1 METRKVLFY
10 FVNREKMSIFAGD
23 FQTLLKTILKTVYI
37 MSNNIYLK
45 KGLDLPICGTA
56 AQNTKKVITP
66 DVVAV
71 KPTDFRGLVPRLLVR
86 EGDKVLAGTPVLAD
100 KMSQNILFA
109 SPVSGT
115 VAEVVRGEK
124 RKLLEVRI
132 KADEKQEY
140 VDFGVKKVSEMTAAQ
155 IKDAL
160 LEAGLWPAIT
170 QRPYGIIANPAIK
183 PKAIFVSSFS
193 TAPLAAN
200 PEYALREDLEHIQ
213 TAINALG
220 KLTDGGVH
228 FSLNSENY
236 SGTPFHKVENVI
248 QHTFTGKHPAG
259 NVGVQIH
266 HISPIRKGETVWTVS
281 LLMLAAIG
289 KLFNT
294 GKYDVRRKIAVTG
307 PKAINPAYVE
317 GYPGIAIKDVKEFYD
332 ASEDLRYVSGD
343 VLTGTN
349 VGADGFL
356 GFFDNQITI
365 LEEGDKY
372 ELLGWAKP
380 CRPKLFSASRTY
392 FSWLTPK
399 KRYDMDTNLHGG
411 PRAFVVNDVYS
422 KVLPME
428 LYPVHLLK
436 ACLANNIDDME
447 KFGIYEVLEED
458 LALCEYVC
466 PSKIYIQQIIT
477 DGIAL
482 MLKEMC

>member
-1 METRKVLFY
+1 
-10 FVNREKMSIFAGD
+10 
-23 FQTLLKTILKTVYI
+23 

-45 KGLDLPICGTA
+45 QGLNIPIAGVA
-56 AQNTKKVITP
+56 AQETKKVIVP

-71 KPTDFRGLVPRLLVR
+71 KPTDFRGLVPKLLVR

-132 KADEKQEY
+132 KADETQEY
-140 VDFGVKKVSEMTAAQ
+140 VDYGTKRVAELSAEQ
-155 IKDAL
+155 IKEAL
-160 LEAGLWPAIT
+160 LAAGLWPALI
-170 QRPYGIIANPAIK
+170 QRPYGIIADPEVK
-183 PKAIFVSSFS
+183 PKAIFVSAFS
-193 TAPLAAN
+193 TAPLAADSEFTLKDEVAN
-200 PEYALREDLEHIQ
+200 IQ
-213 TAINALG
+213 TAIDALG

-228 FSLNSENY
+228 LSINSENY
-236 SGTPFHKVENVI
+236 SGTPFHKLNNVI
-248 QHTFTGKHPAG
+248 VHTFSGKHPAG

-281 LLMLAAIG
+281 LHMLAAIG

-294 GKYDVRRKIAVTG
+294 GKYDVSRKIAVTG
-307 PKAINPAYVE
+307 PKAIAPAYVD
-317 GYPGIAIKDVKEFYD
+317 GLPGISMKDIKEFYN
-332 ASEDLRYVSGD
+332 ASENLRFVSGD
-343 VLTGTN
+343 VLTGKN
-349 VGADGFL
+349 IGAEGFL
-356 GFFDNQITI
+356 GFHDNQVTI

-380 CRPKLFSASRTY
+380 FRPSLFSASRTY

-399 KRYDMDTNLHGG
+399 KKYDMDTNLHGG
-411 PRAFVVNDVYS
+411 PRAFVVNDTYS

-436 ACLANNIDDME
+436 ACLANDIDNME

-458 LALCEYVC
+458 FALCEYVC
-466 PSKIYIQQIIT
+466 PSKIDIQQIIT

>member
-1 METRKVLFY
+1 
-10 FVNREKMSIFAGD
+10 
-23 FQTLLKTILKTVYI
+23 

-45 KGLDLPICGTA
+45 KGLNIPINGTA
-56 AQNTKKVITP
+56 AQNTKKVIVP

-71 KPTDFRGLVPRLLVR
+71 KPTDFRGLVPKLLVR
-86 EGDKVLAGTPVLAD
+86 EGDKVLAGSPVLAD
-100 KMSQNILFA
+100 KMSQNILFI

-132 KADEKQEY
+132 KADAAQEY
-140 VDFGVKKVSEMTAAQ
+140 VDFGPKDVTKMNAEQ
-155 IKDAL
+155 IK
-160 LEAGLWPAIT
+160 EAILASGLWPSLV
-170 QRPYGIIANPAIK
+170 QRPYGIIANPEIR
-183 PKAIFVSSFS
+183 PKAIFVSAFN

-200 PEYALREDLEHIQ
+200 PEYALKDDLNHIQ

-228 FSLNSENY
+228 FSLNEENY
-236 SGTPFHKVENVI
+236 SGTPFHRIENVI
-248 QHTFTGKHPAG
+248 QHTFSGKHPAG

-266 HISPIRKGETVWTVS
+266 HISPIKKGETVWTVS

-294 GKYDVRRKIAVTG
+294 GKYDVSRKIAVTG
-307 PKAINPAYVE
+307 PMAEGPAYVT
-317 GYPGIAIKDVKEFYD
+317 GYPGIAIKDLKDFFNP
-332 ASEDLRYVSGD
+332 SLDLRFISGD

-349 VGADGFL
+349 IGRDGYL
-356 GFFDNQITI
+356 GFYDNQVTI
-365 LEEGDKY
+365 LEEGNKY

-380 CRPKLFSASRTY
+380 FRPKLFSTSRTY
-392 FSWLTPK
+392 FSWLTPNK
-399 KRYDMDTNLHGG
+399 KYDMDTNLHGG
-411 PRAFVVNDVYS
+411 PRAFVVNDVYG
-422 KVLPME
+422 KVLPMD
-428 LYPVHLLK
+428 LYPVYLLK
-436 ACLANNIDDME
+436 ACLAGDIDKME

-458 LALCEYVC
+458 LALCEYVD

-477 DGIAL
+477 DGISL

>member
-1 METRKVLFY
+1 
-10 FVNREKMSIFAGD
+10 
-23 FQTLLKTILKTVYI
+23 

-45 KGLDLPICGTA
+45 KGLDLPISGEA
-56 AQNTKKVITP
+56 AQSTKKVIVP

-71 KPTDFRGLVPRLLVR
+71 KPTDFRGLVPKLLVK
-86 EGDKVLAGTPVLAD
+86 EGDKVLAGSPVLAD
-100 KMSQNILFA
+100 KMSQNILFT

-132 KADEKQEY
+132 KADAEQEY
-140 VDFGVKKVSEMTAAQ
+140 VDFGVKNVAEMTAEQ
-155 IKDAL
+155 IKEAIL
-160 LEAGLWPAIT
+160 KAGLWPALT
-170 QRPYGIIANPAIK
+170 QRPYGIIANPEAK
-183 PKAIFVSSFS
+183 PKAIFVSAFT

-200 PEYALREDLEHIQ
+200 PEFALGADVEYIQ
-213 TAINALG
+213 TAVNALS

-248 QHTFTGKHPAG
+248 QHTFSGKHPAG

-281 LLMLAAIG
+281 LAMLAAIG
-289 KLFNT
+289 KLFST

-307 PKAINPAYVE
+307 PKAISPAYVE
-317 GYPGIAIKDVKEFYD
+317 GYPGIAIKDVAEFYN
-332 ASEDLRYVSGD
+332 AAENLRFVSGD

-349 VGADGFL
+349 VGANGYL

-380 CRPKLFSASRTY
+380 VRCSQYSSSRTY

-399 KRYDMDTNLHGG
+399 KKYAMDTNLHGG
-411 PRAFVVNDVYS
+411 PRAFVVNDVYG
-422 KVLPME
+422 KVLPMD
-428 LYPVHLLK
+428 LFPVHLLK

-458 LALCEYVC
+458 LALCEFVC
-466 PSKIYIQQIIT
+466 PSKIYVQQIIT

>member
-1 METRKVLFY
+1 
-10 FVNREKMSIFAGD
+10 
-23 FQTLLKTILKTVYI
+23 

-45 KGLDLPICGTA
+45 KGLDLPISGSA
-56 AQNTKKVITP
+56 AQNTKKVIVP

-71 KPTDFRGLVPRLLVR
+71 KPTDFRGLVPKLLVR

-100 KMSQNILFA
+100 KMSQNILFT

-140 VDFGVKKVSEMTAAQ
+140 VDFGKKKVSEMTAAQ
-155 IKDAL
+155 IKESL
-160 LEAGLWPAIT
+160 LAAGLWPAII
-170 QRPYGIIANPAIK
+170 QRPYGIVANPESK

-200 PEYALREDLEHIQ
+200 LDYALNEELANIQ
-213 TAINALG
+213 TAVDALA

-228 FSLNSENY
+228 VGIGGANESV
-236 SGTPFHKVENVI
+236 TPFRKLQNVTL
-248 QHTFTGKHPAG
+248 HTIEGKHPAG

-266 HISPIRKGETVWTVS
+266 HISPIQKGEIVWTVS
-281 LLMLAAIG
+281 PVMLAAIG

-294 GKYDVRRKIAVTG
+294 GKYDVSRKIAVTG

-317 GYPGIAIKDVKEFYD
+317 GYPGISIKDVKEFYNS
-332 ASEDLRYVSGD
+332 SENLRYVSGD

-349 VGADGFL
+349 IGAEGFI
-356 GFFDNQITI
+356 GFYDNQISI

-372 ELLGWAKP
+372 ELFGWAKP
-380 CRPKLFSASRTY
+380 FRTSLFSASHTY
-392 FSWLTPK
+392 FSWLTPNK
-399 KRYDMDTNLHGG
+399 KYDMDTNLHGG
-411 PRAFVVNDVYS
+411 PRAFVVNDTYG
-422 KVLPME
+422 KVLPMN
-428 LYPVHLLK
+428 LYPVYLLK
-436 ACLANNIDDME
+436 ACLANDIDKME
-447 KFGIYEVLEED
+447 KYGIYEVIEED

>member
-1 METRKVLFY
+1 
-10 FVNREKMSIFAGD
+10 
-23 FQTLLKTILKTVYI
+23 

-45 KGLDLPICGTA
+45 KGLNLPISGAA
-56 AQNTKKVITP
+56 AQNTKKVIVP

-71 KPTDFRGLVPRLLVR
+71 KPTDFRGLVPKLLVR

-140 VDFGVKKVSEMTAAQ
+140 VDFGVKKVAEMSAEQ
-155 IKDAL
+155 IKAAL
-160 LEAGLWPAIT
+160 LEAGLWPALT
-170 QRPYGIIANPAIK
+170 QRPYGIIANPEVK
-183 PKAIFVSSFS
+183 PKAIFVSAFT
-193 TAPLAAN
+193 TAPLAAD
-200 PEYALREDLEHIQ
+200 PEFALREDFEHIQ
-213 TAINALG
+213 TAVNALN

-294 GKYDVRRKIAVTG
+294 GKYDLKRKVAITG

-317 GYPGIAIKDVKEFYD
+317 AYPGMAIKDVQEFYNV
-332 ASEDLRYVSGD
+332 SENLRFISGD
-343 VLTGTN
+343 VLTGKN
-349 VGADGFL
+349 VGAEGFL
-356 GFFDNQITI
+356 GFFDNQVTI
-365 LEEGDKY
+365 LEEGNKY
-372 ELLGWAKP
+372 ELFGWAKP
-380 CRPKLFSASRTY
+380 FRTSLFSASRTY

-399 KRYDMDTNLHGG
+399 KKYDMDTNLHGG

-422 KVLPME
+422 KVLPMD
-428 LYPVHLLK
+428 LYPVYLLK
-436 ACLANNIDDME
+436 ACLANDIDKME

>member
-1 METRKVLFY
+1 
-10 FVNREKMSIFAGD
+10 
-23 FQTLLKTILKTVYI
+23 

-45 KGLDLPICGTA
+45 KGLNLPISGAA
-56 AQNTKKVITP
+56 AQNTKKVIVP

-71 KPTDFRGLVPRLLVR
+71 KPTDFRGLVPKLLVR

-140 VDFGVKKVSEMTAAQ
+140 VDFGVKKVAEMSAEQ
-155 IKDAL
+155 IKAAL
-160 LEAGLWPAIT
+160 LEAGLWPALT
-170 QRPYGIIANPAIK
+170 QRPYGIIANPEVK
-183 PKAIFVSSFS
+183 PKAIFVSAFT
-193 TAPLAAN
+193 TAPLAAD
-200 PEYALREDLEHIQ
+200 PEFALREDFEHIQ
-213 TAINALG
+213 TAVNALN

-294 GKYDVRRKIAVTG
+294 GKYDLKRKVAVTG

-317 GYPGIAIKDVKEFYD
+317 AYPGMAIKDVQEFYNV
-332 ASEDLRYVSGD
+332 SENLRFISGD
-343 VLTGTN
+343 VLTGKN
-349 VGADGFL
+349 VGAEGFL
-356 GFFDNQITI
+356 GFFDNQVTI
-365 LEEGDKY
+365 LEEGNKY
-372 ELLGWAKP
+372 ELFGWAKP
-380 CRPKLFSASRTY
+380 FRTSLFSASRTY

-399 KRYDMDTNLHGG
+399 KKYDMDTNLHGG

-422 KVLPME
+422 KVLPMD
-428 LYPVHLLK
+428 LYPVYLLK
-436 ACLANNIDDME
+436 ACLANDIDKME

>member
-1 METRKVLFY
+1 
-10 FVNREKMSIFAGD
+10 
-23 FQTLLKTILKTVYI
+23 

-45 KGLDLPICGTA
+45 KGLDLPISGVA
-56 AQNTKKVITP
+56 AQNTKKVIVP

-71 KPTDFRGLVPRLLVR
+71 KPTDFRGLVPKLLVR

-100 KMSQNILFA
+100 KMSQNILFT

-132 KADEKQEY
+132 KADAEQEY
-140 VDFGVKKVSEMTAAQ
+140 VDFGVKKVEEMTAAQ
-155 IKDAL
+155 IKEAIMK
-160 LEAGLWPAIT
+160 AGLWPAVT
-170 QRPYGIIANPAIK
+170 QRPYGIIANPETK
-183 PKAIFVSSFS
+183 PKAIFVSAFS

-200 PEYALREDLEHIQ
+200 PEYALGAEIEHIQ
-213 TAINALG
+213 TAVNALG

-228 FSLNSENY
+228 FSLNSETY

-248 QHTFTGKHPAG
+248 QHTFSGKHPAG

-307 PKAINPAYVE
+307 PKAVNPAYVE
-317 GYPGIAIKDVKEFYD
+317 GYPGISMKDIKEFYETP
-332 ASEDLRYVSGD
+332 EDLRFISGD

-349 VGADGFL
+349 IGKEGYL
-356 GFFDNQITI
+356 GFFDNQVTI
-365 LEEGDKY
+365 LEEGNKY
-372 ELLGWAKP
+372 VLLGWAKP
-380 CRPKLFSASRTY
+380 FRTNLFSASRTY
-392 FSWLTPK
+392 FSWLTPNK
-399 KRYDMDTNLHGG
+399 KYDMDTNLHGG

-422 KVLPME
+422 KVLPMD
-428 LYPVHLLK
+428 LYPVYLLK
-436 ACLANNIDDME
+436 ACLANDIDKME
-447 KFGIYEVLEED
+447 KFGIYEVIEED

-477 DGIAL
+477 DGISL

>member
-1 METRKVLFY
+1 
-10 FVNREKMSIFAGD
+10 
-23 FQTLLKTILKTVYI
+23 

-45 KGLDLPICGTA
+45 QGLNIPISGVA
-56 AQNTKKVITP
+56 AQETKKVIVP

-71 KPTDFRGLVPRLLVR
+71 KPTDFRGLVPKLLVR

-100 KMSQNILFA
+100 KMSQNILFT

-140 VDFGVKKVSEMTAAQ
+140 VDFGVKRVADMSAEQ
-155 IKDAL
+155 IKEAL
-160 LEAGLWPAIT
+160 LAAGLWPALV
-170 QRPYGIIANPAIK
+170 QRPYGIIANPEVK
-183 PKAIFVSSFS
+183 PKAIFVSAFS
-193 TAPLAAN
+193 TAPLAAS
-200 PEYALREDLEHIQ
+200 PEFTLQNELANIQ
-213 TAINALG
+213 TAIDALG
-220 KLTDGGVH
+220 KLTTDKEVH
-228 FSLNSENY
+228 LSLNSANY
-236 SGTPFHKVENVI
+236 SGTPFHKLNNVI
-248 QHTFTGKHPAG
+248 VHTFTGKHPAG

-281 LLMLAAIG
+281 LHMLAAIG

-307 PKAINPAYVE
+307 PKAVNPAYVDA
-317 GYPGIAIKDVKEFYD
+317 YPGISMKDIKEFY
-332 ASEDLRYVSGD
+332 ETPENLRFVSGD

-349 VGADGFL
+349 VGAEGFL
-356 GFFDNQITI
+356 GFYDNQVTI
-365 LEEGDKY
+365 LEEGNKY

-380 CRPKLFSASRTY
+380 FRPKLFSASRTY
-392 FSWLTPK
+392 FSWLTPNK
-399 KRYDMDTNLHGG
+399 KYDMDTNLHGG
-411 PRAFVVNDVYS
+411 PRAFVVNDVYG
-422 KVLPME
+422 KVLPMN
-428 LYPVHLLK
+428 LYPVYLLK
-436 ACLANNIDDME
+436 ACLAGDIDKME

-466 PSKIYIQQIIT
+466 PSKIDIQQIIT

>member
-1 METRKVLFY
+1 
-10 FVNREKMSIFAGD
+10 
-23 FQTLLKTILKTVYI
+23 

-45 KGLDLPICGTA
+45 KGLDLPINGTA
-56 AQNTKKVITP
+56 AQNTKKVIVP

-71 KPTDFRGLVPRLLVR
+71 KPTDFRSLVPKLLVR

-132 KADEKQEY
+132 KADAEQEY
-140 VDFGVKKVSEMTAAQ
+140 VDFGVKKVADMTAEQ
-155 IKDAL
+155 IKEAL
-160 LEAGLWPAIT
+160 LTAGLWPALT
-170 QRPYGIIANPAIK
+170 QRPYGIIANPEVK
-183 PKAIFVSSFS
+183 PKAIFVSAFS
-193 TAPLAAN
+193 TAPLAAS
-200 PEYALREDLEHIQ
+200 PEYALRDDIEHIQ

-228 FSLNSENY
+228 FSLNSANY

-248 QHTFTGKHPAG
+248 QHTFEGKHPAG

-317 GYPGIAIKDVKEFYD
+317 GYPGIAIKDVAEFYN
-332 ASEDLRYVSGD
+332 AAENLRYVSGD

-349 VGADGFL
+349 VGANGYL

-380 CRPKLFSASRTY
+380 VRCKLFSASRTY
-392 FSWLTPK
+392 FSWLTPNK
-399 KRYDMDTNLHGG
+399 KYDMDTNLHGG

-422 KVLPME
+422 KVLPMNIF
-428 LYPVHLLK
+428 PVHLLK
-436 ACLANNIDDME
+436 ACLANDIDGME

-458 LALCEYVC
+458 LALCEYVD

>member
-1 METRKVLFY
+1 
-10 FVNREKMSIFAGD
+10 
-23 FQTLLKTILKTVYI
+23 

-45 KGLDLPICGTA
+45 KGLDIPISGVA
-56 AQNTKKVITP
+56 AQNTKKVIVP
-66 DVVAV
+66 DVVTI
-71 KPTDFRGLVPRLLVR
+71 KPTDFRGLVPKLLVR

-115 VAEVVRGEK
+115 VAEVVRGDK

-132 KADEKQEY
+132 KADAEQEY
-140 VDFGVKKVSEMTAAQ
+140 VDFGKKNVAEMTAEE
-155 IKDAL
+155 IKEAL
-160 LEAGLWPAIT
+160 LAAGLWPALT
-170 QRPYGIIANPAIK
+170 QRPYGIIANPEVK
-183 PKAIFVSSFS
+183 PKAIFVSAFS

-200 PEYALREDLEHIQ
+200 LEYALRDDLAHIQ
-213 TAINALG
+213 TAIDALA
-220 KLTDGGVH
+220 KLTDEGVH
-228 FSLNSENY
+228 LSFNAETY
-236 SGTPFHKVENVI
+236 SGTPFHQLERAI
-248 QHTFTGKHPAG
+248 QHTFSGKHPAG

-266 HISPIRKGETVWTVS
+266 HISPICKGETVWTTS
-281 LLMLAAIG
+281 LMMLAAIG

-294 GKYDVRRKIAVTG
+294 GKLNLKRKIAVTG
-307 PKAINPAYVE
+307 PKANGPAYVE
-317 GYPGIAIKDVKEFYD
+317 GYPGICMTDIREFYGNP
-332 ASEDLRYVSGD
+332 EGLRFISGD

-349 VGADGFL
+349 VGADGYL
-356 GFFDNQITI
+356 GFHDNQITI

-380 CRPKLFSASRTY
+380 FRPKLFSTSRTY
-392 FSWLTPK
+392 FSWLTPRK
-399 KRYDMDTNLHGG
+399 KYNMDTNLHGG

-422 KVLPME
+422 KVLPMDI
-428 LYPVHLLK
+428 YPVYLLK
-436 ACLANNIDDME
+436 ACLAHDIDKME

-466 PSKIYIQQIIT
+466 PSKIEIQQIIT

>member
-1 METRKVLFY
+1 
-10 FVNREKMSIFAGD
+10 
-23 FQTLLKTILKTVYI
+23 

-45 KGLDLPICGTA
+45 KGLDLPISGVA
-56 AQNTKKVITP
+56 AQTTKKVIVP

-71 KPTDFRGLVPRLLVR
+71 KPTDFRGLVPKLLVR

-100 KMSQNILFA
+100 KMSQNILFT

-132 KADEKQEY
+132 KADETQEY
-140 VDFGVKKVSEMTAAQ
+140 VDFGVKKVEEMTAEQ
-155 IKDAL
+155 IKAAL

-170 QRPYGIIANPAIK
+170 QRPYGIVANPEVK
-183 PKAIFVSSFS
+183 PKAIFVSAFS

-200 PEYALREDLEHIQ
+200 AEYALGAEVEHIQ

-228 FSLNSENY
+228 LSLNSENY
-236 SGTPFHKVENVI
+236 SGTPFHKLENVI

-307 PKAINPAYVE
+307 PKAENPAYVE
-317 GYPGIAIKDVKEFYD
+317 GYPGISMKELKDFY
-332 ASEDLRYVSGD
+332 ASAENLRFVSGD

-349 VGADGFL
+349 VGAEGFL
-356 GFFDNQITI
+356 GFADNQVTI
-365 LEEGDKY
+365 LEEGNKF
-372 ELLGWAKP
+372 ELFGWAKP
-380 CRPKLFSASRTY
+380 FRTSQFSASRTY
-392 FSWLTPK
+392 FSWLTPNK
-399 KRYDMDTNLHGG
+399 KYDMDTNLHGG
-411 PRAFVVNDVYS
+411 PRAFVVNDTYS

-436 ACLANNIDDME
+436 ACLANDIDKME
-447 KFGIYEVLEED
+447 KFGIYEVIEED
-458 LALCEYVC
+458 FALCEYVC

>member
-1 METRKVLFY
+1 
-10 FVNREKMSIFAGD
+10 
-23 FQTLLKTILKTVYI
+23 

-45 KGLDLPICGTA
+45 KGLDLPINGTA
-56 AQNTKKVITP
+56 AQNTKKVIVP

-71 KPTDFRGLVPRLLVR
+71 KPTDFRGLVPKLLVR

-132 KADEKQEY
+132 KADANQEY
-140 VDFGVKKVSEMTAAQ
+140 VDFGVKKVSALSAEE
-155 IKDAL
+155 IKEAL
-160 LEAGLWPAIT
+160 LSAGLWPAIT
-170 QRPYGIIANPAIK
+170 QRPYVIIANPETK
-183 PKAIFVSSFS
+183 PKAIFVSAFS

-200 PEYALREDLEHIQ
+200 TEYALNDQLANVQ
-213 TAINALG
+213 TAVDALAKLAGCKVHVCVNDANASVSMFC
-220 KLTDGGVH
+220 KLQ
-228 FSLNSENY
+228 
-236 SGTPFHKVENVI
+236 NVVL
-248 QHTFTGKHPAG
+248 HTVSGKHPAG

-266 HISPIRKGETVWTVS
+266 HISPVQKGEIVWTVS
-281 LLMLAAIG
+281 PVMLAAIG

-307 PKAINPAYVE
+307 PKAVSPAYVE
-317 GYPGIAIKDVKEFYD
+317 GYPGISMKDVKEFYN
-332 ASEDLRYVSGD
+332 ASENLRYVSGD
-343 VLTGTN
+343 VLTGAN
-349 VGADGFL
+349 VGAEGFI

-380 CRPKLFSASRTY
+380 FRCKLFSASRTY
-392 FSWLTPK
+392 FSWLTPNK
-399 KRYDMDTNLHGG
+399 KYDMDTNLHGG
-411 PRAFVVNDVYS
+411 PRAFVVNDTYG
-422 KVLPME
+422 KVLPMD
-428 LYPVHLLK
+428 LYPVYLLK
-436 ACLANNIDDME
+436 ACLANDIDNME
-447 KFGIYEVLEED
+447 KFGIYEVIEED

>member
-1 METRKVLFY
+1 
-10 FVNREKMSIFAGD
+10 
-23 FQTLLKTILKTVYI
+23 

-45 KGLDLPICGTA
+45 KGLDLPISGVA
-56 AQNTKKVITP
+56 AQTTKKVIVP

-71 KPTDFRGLVPRLLVR
+71 KPTDFRGLVPKLLVR

-132 KADEKQEY
+132 KADETQEY
-140 VDFGVKKVSEMTAAQ
+140 VDFGVKKVEEMTAEQ
-155 IKDAL
+155 IKAAL

-170 QRPYGIIANPAIK
+170 QRPYGIVANPEVK
-183 PKAIFVSSFS
+183 PKAIFVSAFS

-200 PEYALREDLEHIQ
+200 AEYALGAEVEHIQ

-228 FSLNSENY
+228 LSLNSENY
-236 SGTPFHKVENVI
+236 SGTPFHKLENVI

-307 PKAINPAYVE
+307 PKAVNPAYVDA
-317 GYPGIAIKDVKEFYD
+317 YPGISMKDIKEFY
-332 ASEDLRYVSGD
+332 ETPENLRFISGD

-349 VGADGFL
+349 IGAEGFL
-356 GFFDNQITI
+356 GFHDNQVTI
-365 LEEGDKY
+365 LEEGNKY

-380 CRPKLFSASRTY
+380 FRPKLFSASRTY
-392 FSWLTPK
+392 FSWLTPNK
-399 KRYDMDTNLHGG
+399 KYDMDTNLHGG

-422 KVLPME
+422 KVLPMN
-428 LYPVHLLK
+428 LYPVYLLK
-436 ACLANNIDDME
+436 ACLANDIDKME

>member
-1 METRKVLFY
+1 
-10 FVNREKMSIFAGD
+10 
-23 FQTLLKTILKTVYI
+23 

-45 KGLDLPICGTA
+45 KGLDLPISGMA
-56 AQNTKKVITP
+56 AQNTNKVIVP

-71 KPTDFRGLVPRLLVR
+71 KPTDFRGLVPKLLVR

-140 VDFGVKKVSEMTAAQ
+140 VDFGVKKVADLSAEQ
-155 IKDAL
+155 IRKAL

-170 QRPYGIIANPAIK
+170 QRPYGIIANPEAK
-183 PKAIFVSSFS
+183 PKAIFVSAFS
-193 TAPLAAN
+193 TAPLAADA
-200 PEYALREDLEHIQ
+200 EYALREDFEHIQ
-213 TAINALG
+213 TAVNALA

-317 GYPGIAIKDVKEFYD
+317 AYPGIAIKDLKDFYD
-332 ASEDLRYVSGD
+332 ASENLRYVSGD

-349 VGADGFL
+349 VGAEGYL
-356 GFFDNQITI
+356 GFFDNQVTI
-365 LEEGDKY
+365 LEEGNKY

-380 CRPKLFSASRTY
+380 FRPSLFSTSRTY

-411 PRAFVVNDVYS
+411 PRAFVMNDVYS
-422 KVLPME
+422 KVLPMD
-428 LYPVHLLK
+428 LYPVQLLK
-436 ACLANNIDDME
+436 ACLANDIDKME

>member
-1 METRKVLFY
+1 
-10 FVNREKMSIFAGD
+10 
-23 FQTLLKTILKTVYI
+23 

-45 KGLDLPICGTA
+45 KGLDLPINGTA
-56 AQNTKKVITP
+56 AQNTKKVIVP

-71 KPTDFRGLVPRLLVR
+71 KPTDFRGLVPKLLVR

-132 KADEKQEY
+132 KADANQEY
-140 VDFGVKKVSEMTAAQ
+140 VDFGVKKVSSLSAEQ
-155 IKDAL
+155 IKESL
-160 LEAGLWPAIT
+160 LAAGLWPALT
-170 QRPYGIIANPAIK
+170 QRPYGIIANPETK
-183 PKAIFVSSFS
+183 PKAIFVSAFS

-200 PEYALREDLEHIQ
+200 TEYALNDQIAHVQ
-213 TAINALG
+213 TAVDALG
-220 KLTDGGVH
+220 KLAGCKVH
-228 FSLNSENY
+228 VCVNAANASA
-236 SGTPFHKVENVI
+236 TPFGKLQNVVL
-248 QHTFTGKHPAG
+248 HTVSGKHPAG
-259 NVGVQIH
+259 NVGDQIH
-266 HISPIRKGETVWTVS
+266 HISPVQKGEIVWTVS
-281 LLMLAAIG
+281 PVMLAAIG

-317 GYPGIAIKDVKEFYD
+317 GYPGISMKDVKDFYN
-332 ASEDLRYVSGD
+332 EGENLRFISGD
-343 VLTGTN
+343 VLTGN
-349 VGADGFL
+349 SVGAEGFL
-356 GFFDNQITI
+356 GFFDNQITL

-392 FSWLTPK
+392 FSWLTPNK
-399 KRYDMDTNLHGG
+399 KYDMDTNLHGG
-411 PRAFVVNDVYS
+411 PRAFVMNDLYS
-422 KVLPME
+422 KVFPME
-428 LYPVHLLK
+428 LYPVYLLK
-436 ACLANNIDDME
+436 ACLANDIDKME

>member
-1 METRKVLFY
+1 
-10 FVNREKMSIFAGD
+10 
-23 FQTLLKTILKTVYI
+23 

-45 KGLDLPICGTA
+45 KGLNIPINGVA
-56 AQNTKKVITP
+56 AQTTKKVVVP
-66 DVVAV
+66 DVVAI
-71 KPTDFRGLVPRLLVR
+71 KPTDFRGLVPKLLVR

-100 KMSQNILFA
+100 KMSQNILFT

-132 KADEKQEY
+132 KADAEQEY
-140 VDFGVKKVSEMTAAQ
+140 VDFGVKRVADMSAEQ
-155 IKDAL
+155 IKEAL
-160 LEAGLWPAIT
+160 LAAGLWPALV
-170 QRPYGIIANPAIK
+170 QRPYGVIANPEVA
-183 PKAIFVSSFS
+183 PKAIFVSAFS
-193 TAPLAAN
+193 TAPLAADLDFT
-200 PEYALREDLEHIQ
+200 LRDELANIQ

-220 KLTDGGVH
+220 KLTKGGVH
-228 FSLNSENY
+228 VSLNAATY
-236 SGTPFHKVENVI
+236 SGTPFHKLENVI
-248 QHTFTGKHPAG
+248 MHTFEGKHPVG

-266 HISPIRKGETVWTVS
+266 HISPICKGETVWTVS
-281 LLMLAAIG
+281 LMMLAAIG

-307 PKAINPAYVE
+307 PKVKSPAYVD
-317 GYPGIAIKDVKEFYD
+317 GYPGISMKDVKEFYENP
-332 ASEDLRYVSGD
+332 SELRFISGD
-343 VLTGTN
+343 VLTGKN
-349 VGADGFL
+349 VGTEGYL
-356 GFFDNQITI
+356 GFHDNQITI

-380 CRPKLFSASRTY
+380 FRPKLFSASRTY
-392 FSWLTPK
+392 FSWLTPNK
-399 KRYDMDTNLHGG
+399 KYDMDTNLHGG
-411 PRAFVVNDVYS
+411 ERAFVVNDTYG
-422 KVLPME
+422 KVLPMD
-428 LYPVHLLK
+428 LYPVYLLK
-436 ACLANNIDDME
+436 ACLANDIDKME

>member
-1 METRKVLFY
+1 
-10 FVNREKMSIFAGD
+10 
-23 FQTLLKTILKTVYI
+23 

-45 KGLDLPICGTA
+45 KGLDLPISGVA
-56 AQNTKKVITP
+56 AQTTKKVIVP

-71 KPTDFRGLVPRLLVR
+71 KPTDFRGLVPKLLVR

-100 KMSQNILFA
+100 KMSQNVLFA

-140 VDFGVKKVSEMTAAQ
+140 VDYGVRKVADMTAGQ
-155 IKDAL
+155 IKEAIL
-160 LEAGLWPAIT
+160 AAGLWPAIQ
-170 QRPYGIIANPAIK
+170 QRPYGIIANPEAK
-183 PKAIFVSSFS
+183 PKAIFVSAFS

-200 PEYALREDLEHIQ
+200 AEYALREDYEHIQ
-213 TAINALG
+213 TAVNALG

-228 FSLNSENY
+228 MSFNSENY
-236 SGTPFHKVENVI
+236 SGTPFHRLENVI

-266 HISPIRKGETVWTVS
+266 HISPIQKGETVWTVS

-307 PKAINPAYVE
+307 PKAENPAYVE
-317 GYPGIAIKDVKEFYD
+317 GYPGIAMKDLKDFYSS
-332 ASEDLRYVSGD
+332 AENLRFVSGD

-349 VGADGFL
+349 VGVEGFL
-356 GFFDNQITI
+356 GFADNQVTI
-365 LEEGDKY
+365 LEEGNKY

-380 CRPKLFSASRTY
+380 VRCSQFSTSRTY
-392 FSWLTPK
+392 FSWLTPNK
-399 KRYDMDTNLHGG
+399 KYDMDTNLHGG

-422 KVLPME
+422 KVLPMD
-428 LYPVHLLK
+428 LYPVYLLK
-436 ACLANNIDDME
+436 ACLANDIDKME

>member
-1 METRKVLFY
+1 
-10 FVNREKMSIFAGD
+10 
-23 FQTLLKTILKTVYI
+23 

-45 KGLDLPICGTA
+45 KGLDLPISGAA
-56 AQNTKKVITP
+56 AQTTKKVIVP

-71 KPTDFRGLVPRLLVR
+71 KPTDFRGLVPKLLVR

-115 VAEVVRGEK
+115 VVEVVRGEK

-140 VDFGVKKVSEMTAAQ
+140 VDYGVKKVSEMSAEQ
-155 IKDAL
+155 IKSAL
-160 LEAGLWPAIT
+160 LEAGLWPALT
-170 QRPYGIIANPAIK
+170 QRPYGIIANPATQ
-183 PKAIFVSSFS
+183 PKAIFVSAFS

-200 PEYALREDLEHIQ
+200 AEYALGADVEHIQ
-213 TAINALG
+213 TAINALN

-228 FSLNSENY
+228 LSLNSENY
-236 SGTPFHKVENVI
+236 SGTPFHRLENVI

-294 GKYDVRRKIAVTG
+294 GKYDVKRQIAVTG
-307 PKAINPAYVE
+307 PKAVNPAYVE
-317 GYPGIAIKDVKEFYD
+317 GYPGISMKELKDFY
-332 ASEDLRYVSGD
+332 ASAENLRFVSGD

-349 VGADGFL
+349 IGAEGFL
-356 GFFDNQITI
+356 GFADNQVTI
-365 LEEGDKY
+365 LEEGNKY
-372 ELLGWAKP
+372 ELFGWAKP
-380 CRPKLFSASRTY
+380 FRTKLFSASHTY
-392 FSWLTPK
+392 FSWLTPNK
-399 KRYDMDTNLHGG
+399 KYDMDTNLHGG

-428 LYPVHLLK
+428 LYPVYLFK
-436 ACLANNIDDME
+436 ACLANDIDKME

-466 PSKIYIQQIIT
+466 PSKIDIQQIIT
-477 DGIAL
+477 DGISL